1 MLFAASRSTSLNW
14 GWGAEGAEGEEG
26 RAMQAGVAVPPAPPL
41 RTSAQQGIQAP
52 VHPTSLQIPEAL
64 KL

>member
-1 MLFAASRSTSLNW
+1 
-14 GWGAEGAEGEEG
+14 
-26 RAMQAGVAVPPAPPL
+26 MQAGEAVPSPSPL
-41 RTSAQQGIQAP
+41 LQTSAQQGIQAP